1 MGAARNM
8 GDVSGE
14 ICNLV
19 KPFVPSPLLELARTD
34 EREGLEVLP
43 NVPTEFTSFDR
54 QLDVRV
60 QLGLDEPER
69 PEIEVEEIL
78 EILRGRF
85 LVREDLLKF
94 YSGGLDM
101 QPRPYIHNHVIELV
115 DAERATGR
123 CYLDLRSL
131 KNDMGWLGAGYYNDE
146 YRKEGGVWKFA
157 ERSFVVVKMLEDPTG
172 QDR

>member
-1 MGAARNM
+1 MSDAQTLQGLLDREAIRDLPLRYCDCVWRSDVPGIVDLFTGDGAFIINM
-8 GDVSGE
+8 PDGTQSSAKG
-14 ICNLV
+14 
-19 KPFVPSPLLELARTD
+19 S
-34 EREGLEVLP
+34 
-43 NVPTEFTSFDR
+43 
-54 QLDVRV
+54 
-60 QLGLDEPER
+60 
-69 PEIEVEEIL
+69 
-78 EILRGRF
+78 
-85 LVREDLLKF
+85 EDLLKF

>member
-1 MGAARNM
+1 MSDAQALQGLLDREAIRDLPLRYCDCVWRSDVPGIVDLFTRDGAFIINM
-8 GDVSGE
+8 PDG
-14 ICNLV
+14 
-19 KPFVPSPLLELARTD
+19 TQ
-34 EREGLEVLP
+34 
-43 NVPTEFTSFDR
+43 TSAKGSD
-54 QLDVRV
+54 
-60 QLGLDEPER
+60 
-69 PEIEVEEIL
+69 
-78 EILRGRF
+78 
-85 LVREDLLKF
+85 DLLKF

-146 YRKEGGVWKFA
+146 YRKEGGAWKFA